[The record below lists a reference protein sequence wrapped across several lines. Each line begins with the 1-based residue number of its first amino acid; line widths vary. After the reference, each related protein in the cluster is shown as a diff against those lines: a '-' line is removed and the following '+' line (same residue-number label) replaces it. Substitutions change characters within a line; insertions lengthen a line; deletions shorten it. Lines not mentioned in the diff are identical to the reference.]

1 MHARQESQGI
11 ELYEEN
17 EECENDSERRSSL
30 NLDDL
35 KKAGSAHLRSTYR
48 HRNGGRPPPTD
59 SLEFS
64 SSRVSYG
71 PGSLKEMS
79 TGTMS
84 TLSTLD
90 GEEAINFSGTSI
102 VLK

>member
-1 MHARQESQGI
+1 MYARQETEGV

-17 EECENDSERRSSL
+17 DGERRSSL
-30 NLDDL
+30 KLDDL
-35 KKAGSAHLRSTYR
+35 ENDRAHRRSTKKHQNR
-48 HRNGGRPPPTD
+48 KTRPAD

-64 SSRVSYG
+64 SSRVSCG
-71 PGSLKEMS
+71 PGSLKENS

-90 GEEAINFSGTSI
+90 GEEVNFSGTSI
-102 VLK
+102 VFK

>member
-1 MHARQESQGI
+1 MCTRQDSEGV
-11 ELYEEN
+11 ELYEMDETV
-17 EECENDSERRSSL
+17 DSGRRPSL
-30 NLDDL
+30 RLDDL
-35 KKAGSAHLRSTYR
+35 KKDSLHRRSTR
-48 HRNGGRPPPTD
+48 KHVNGKLD

-64 SSRVSYG
+64 SSRVSCS

-90 GEEAINFSGTSI
+90 GEEVNNLTGTSI

>member
-1 MHARQESQGI
+1 MYARQESEGV
-11 ELYEEN
+11 ELYK
-17 EECENDSERRSSL
+17 ENDGERRSSL
-30 NLDDL
+30 RLDDL
-35 KKAGSAHLRSTYR
+35 EKDHAHRRSTKK
-48 HRNGGRPPPTD
+48 HRNGPTD

-64 SSRVSYG
+64 SSRVSCG
-71 PGSLKEMS
+71 PGSLKENS

-90 GEEAINFSGTSI
+90 GEEVNFSGTSI